1 MDDKIKISPAEASSL
16 APHIWELVKVALAA
30 LPGGLTRGEV
40 RKILKEAED
49 LSRAIRAV
57 L

>member
-1 MDDKIKISPAEASSL
+1 MDDKIKISAAEASSL
-16 APHIWELVKVALAA
+16 APHIWELVRVALAA